1 VNQQLQGITTN
12 NGDFVLAGGNVNIS
26 HHTHNHHPERKL
38 NIISVLR
45 SVRNLRLI
53 HLDVFS
59 KATPGTGVWLLQ
71 TEHFILW
78 LDLNGNLKIIWGTG
92 IRESLRKLSAIPTD
106 PSS

>member
-1 VNQQLQGITTN
+1 
-12 NGDFVLAGGNVNIS
+12 VNIS
-26 HHTHNHHPERKL
+26 HHHHHNYHPEPKL

-45 SVRNLRLI
+45 LVRNLRLI
-53 HLDVFS
+53 HLDVSS

-92 IRESLRKLSAIPTD
+92 IRKSLLKSSSIQTD